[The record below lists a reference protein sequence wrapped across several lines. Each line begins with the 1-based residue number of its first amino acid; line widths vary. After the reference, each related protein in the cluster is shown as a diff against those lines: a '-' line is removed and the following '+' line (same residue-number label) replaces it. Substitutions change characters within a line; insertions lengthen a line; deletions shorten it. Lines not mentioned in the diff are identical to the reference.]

1 MNHNGLMSIAKKMV
15 KVAASAKCDY
25 IKFQTFNPE
34 KLVAKNLKL
43 ANYQKKIQ
51 RILIHKGI
59 IIKVSSFKKNHIE
72 IVKSVKKE

>member
-43 ANYQKKIQ
+43 ANYQKNSKNINTQ
-51 RILIHKGI
+51 RALLSKL
-59 IIKVSSFKKNHIE
+59 VLSKKSH
-72 IVKSVKKE
+72 